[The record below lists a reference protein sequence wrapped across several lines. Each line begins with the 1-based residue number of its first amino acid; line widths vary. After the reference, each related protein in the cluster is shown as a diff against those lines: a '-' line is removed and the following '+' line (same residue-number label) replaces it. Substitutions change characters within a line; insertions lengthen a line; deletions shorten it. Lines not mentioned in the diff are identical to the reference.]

1 MKHTN
6 KEVLAKGLKYMAGAL
21 PLAFVGP
28 VVVFSAFKNQE
39 HAYYI
44 PILIFGILAMFA
56 SIFLL
61 FKGITIIM
69 KALFD

>member
-28 VVVFSAFKNQE
+28 IVVFSAFKNQE

-56 SIFLL
+56 AIFLL